1 MQAMQ
6 ITPLLLPWALSVVL
20 TFLLGA
26 YALRFRKNPTA
37 IPFIAMCFFASQWA
51 LSYVFELGST
61 DLLFKIWAVK
71 LGYIGVIGV
80 PLSWTA
86 FALAYSGHSHWL
98 TKRNLQLALIFPA
111 LTLIVILTNEF
122 HYWFFTKFGLMVDKT
137 SGLVLIDNPLGWW
150 FWLHA
155 LYTYGILVL
164 GTFFLLREYWEKRGV
179 YRSQIVINVTAI
191 LLPWISNG
199 IVLAGLLPIRVDI
212 TPVMF
217 SISILI
223 LGWGFFRYQLL
234 DLLPVAHRAVFESI
248 SDAVIVLDANLRI
261 VEHNPAAQELFNL
274 RPNAVIGNSF
284 HDVFNPW
291 FQLNDKALQTHGYQR
306 EVVIEKRGE
315 PMRWLQLFVSTLHN
329 RAGQNDGH
337 IVTLRDVTSIKE
349 NESALAIARDEA
361 MQANSF
367 KSQLLANV
375 SHELRTPLGIILGYT
390 DLIVRKSYGDLT
402 DKQVNILGRIK
413 DSTQYLD
420 GLVSEL
426 LDQAQLDSGK
436 LKLAERPFEP
446 REVLGSI
453 CNQLSVLAEA
463 KNIQFNYSIADE
475 LPISILGDSQ
485 RLKQILVNLISNAI
499 KFTETGG
506 ITVQISTIDSK
517 TKWMMQ
523 VSDTGPG
530 IPPEALVTVFEPFK
544 QLADANK
551 ALRKGYGLGLS
562 ITKQL
567 VNLMGGKISLDSIV
581 GKGTT
586 FTVTLPLI
594 EEVSHE

>member
-1 MQAMQ
+1 MQ
-6 ITPLLLPWALSVVL
+6 ITPLLLPWVLSVVL
-20 TFLLGA
+20 TLFLGL

-37 IPFIAMCFFASQWA
+37 VPFIAMCFFASQWA

-61 DLLFKIWAVK
+61 NLIFKIWAVK

-86 FALAYSGHSHWL
+86 FALAYSGHSNRL
-98 TKRNLQLALIFPA
+98 TKRNIQLTLIFPI
-111 LTLIVILTNEF
+111 LTLIVILTNEL
-122 HYWFFTKFGLMVDKT
+122 HYWFFTSFGMIVDKT
-137 SGLVLIDNPLGWW
+137 SGLILINNPLGWW

-155 LYTYGILVL
+155 IYIYGILVL
-164 GTFFLLREYWEKRGV
+164 GTFFLMREYWEKRGV
-179 YRSQIVINVTAI
+179 YRSQIAVNVTAI

-223 LGWGFFRYQLL
+223 LGWGFFRYRLL

-274 RPNAVIGNSF
+274 RSNSVIGNSF

-291 FQLNDKALQTHGYQR
+291 FQLNDKALQTHGYNR

-315 PMRWLQLFVSTLHN
+315 PLRWLQLFVSTL
-329 RAGQNDGH
+329 RGKAGQNDGH
-337 IVTLRDVTSIKE
+337 IVTLRDVSSIKE

-390 DLIVRKSYGDLT
+390 DLIARKSYGDLT

-436 LKLAERPFEP
+436 LKLSERPFEP

-463 KNIQFNYSIADE
+463 KNIQFNHSISDD
-475 LPISILGDSQ
+475 LPVSIIGDSQ

-506 ITVQISTIDSK
+506 ITIQISRVSQTE
-517 TKWMMQ
+517 WGMQ
-523 VSDTGPG
+523 VTDTGPG
-530 IPPEALVTVFEPFK
+530 IPPESIVTVFEPFK
-544 QLADANK
+544 QLADAHK

-567 VNLMGGKISLDSIV
+567 VTLMGGKISLESAV

-586 FTVTLPLI
+586 FTVTLPLTT
-594 EEVSHE
+594 EAAEVSHE

>member
-1 MQAMQ
+1 MQ
-6 ITPLLLPWALSVVL
+6 ITPLLLPWVLSVVL
-20 TFLLGA
+20 TFLLGI
-26 YALRFRKNPTA
+26 YALRFRKSPTA
-37 IPFIAMCFFASQWA
+37 VPFIAMCFFASLWA
-51 LSYVFELGST
+51 FSYVFELGST
-61 DLLFKIWAVK
+61 NLTFKIWSVK

-86 FALAYSGHSHWL
+86 FALAYSGHSNWL
-98 TKRNLQLALIFPA
+98 TKRNIQLALIFPV
-111 LTLIVILTNEF
+111 LTFIVILTNEL
-122 HYWFFTKFGLMVDKT
+122 HYWFFTSFGLIVDKT
-137 SGLVLIDNPLGWW
+137 SGLVLIKNPLGWW

-155 LYTYGILVL
+155 VYIYGTLVFGTY
-164 GTFFLLREYWEKRGV
+164 FLMREYWEKRGV
-179 YRSQIVINVTAI
+179 YRSQIIVNVTAI

-223 LGWGFFRYQLL
+223 LGWGFFRYHLL

-261 VEHNPAAQELFNL
+261 IEHNPATQELFNL
-274 RPNAVIGNSF
+274 LPNTVIGKSF
-284 HDVFNPW
+284 HDVFNAW
-291 FQLNDKALQTHGYQR
+291 FHLSDKALQTHGYNR
-306 EVVIEKRGE
+306 EVVLEKHGE
-315 PMRWLQLFVSTLHN
+315 PMRWLQLFVSTL
-329 RAGQNDGH
+329 RGKAGQPDGH
-337 IVTLRDVTSIKE
+337 IITLRDVTSIKE

-390 DLIVRKSYGDLT
+390 DLIARKSYGDLT
-402 DKQVNILGRIK
+402 EKQVNILGRIK

-436 LKLAERPFEP
+436 LKLSERPFEP

-463 KNIQFNYSIADE
+463 KNIQFNYSISDK
-475 LPISILGDSQ
+475 LPISIVGDSQ
-485 RLKQILVNLISNAI
+485 RLKQIFVNLISNAI

-506 ITVQISTIDSK
+506 ITVRVNRDSQ
-517 TKWMMQ
+517 TNWSMQ

-530 IPPEALVTVFEPFK
+530 IPPESIVTVFEPFK

-567 VNLMGGKISLDSIV
+567 VNLMGGKISLESTV

-594 EEVSHE
+594 IEETEAQYE